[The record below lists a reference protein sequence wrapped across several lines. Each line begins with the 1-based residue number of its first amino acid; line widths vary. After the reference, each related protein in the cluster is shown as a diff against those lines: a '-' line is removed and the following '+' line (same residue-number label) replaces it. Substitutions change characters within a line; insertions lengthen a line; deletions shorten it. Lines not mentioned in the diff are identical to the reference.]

1 MASFGLGGLMKLN
14 ASVLRAGAA
23 RWFPPLFFA
32 AVALF
37 HRPIEE
43 IPLAAGRRFH
53 RAWLRMPTLVLS
65 AAPMAVLADNDTAAA
80 IVRRGFGIPPQRKL
94 MTARRMGVVPQP
106 PAGPQA
112 RLSVAAL
119 IA

>member
-1 MASFGLGGLMKLN
+1 MASCGLGGLIKLN
-14 ASVLRAGAA
+14 ASVLRACAA

-43 IPLAAGRRFH
+43 TARATGRRFH
-53 RAWLRMPTLVLS
+53 RAWLRMPTLGLS
-65 AAPMAVLADNDTAAA
+65 AAPMAVLADDDTATA

-112 RLSVAAL
+112 CLAVAAL